1 LGQKVS
7 ELSIDFLLT
16 LGEEAAALVESA
28 IRHKFP
34 LERTKVVESHS
45 EAASILRE
53 MVRDGDWILVKGSRG
68 MAMEKI
74 VEALKEWGA

>member
-1 LGQKVS
+1 
-7 ELSIDFLLT
+7 
-16 LGEEAAALVESA
+16 
-28 IRHKFP
+28 
-34 LERTKVVESHS
+34 
-45 EAASILRE
+45 